1 MQSVKNPG
9 ELKFPQESRLELEVN
24 EGWRRVLVTFSP
36 FSAGMGVAQ
45 MVMSFLSKAD
55 ARFPP

>member
-1 MQSVKNPG
+1 M
-9 ELKFPQESRLELEVN
+9 
-24 EGWRRVLVTFSP
+24 TFSP

-55 ARFPP
+55 AGFPP